1 MSNTTSK
8 YPRYINI
15 PQNFEAG
22 EAIFSLDGLLVL
34 NFTIIRNPFIG
45 EFAQNYFD
53 NKQLRKADKKY
64 RSRIVF
70 IDTAL
75 KRSFILEINPVFSTI
90 HMKSDYKKV
99 RCISKIYLKSFLFL
113 YARFLL
119 VELNFMMSI
128 PF

>member
-8 YPRYINI
+8 YPRYVNI

-22 EAIFSLDGLLVL
+22 EGIFSLDGLLVL

-45 EFAQNYFD
+45 EFTQNYFD

-70 IDTAL
+70 KDTAG

-99 RCISKIYLKSFLFL
+99 RNNQMYT
-113 YARFLL
+113 
-119 VELNFMMSI
+119 
-128 PF
+128 